1 MNMTKKGNNHLL
13 ALDMLDKVIS
23 DQLQNEGG
31 GERLE
36 TGKWWGGNAIK
47 YRQQRQ
53 SDVYL

>member
-1 MNMTKKGNNHLL
+1 MNLTKKGNNHLL
-13 ALDMLDKVIS
+13 ALDMLDKAIS

-47 YRQQRQ
+47 
-53 SDVYL
+53 